1 MSELLDKLKA
11 LLRVDEGERLKPY
24 RDTQGHTTICD
35 GFNLDAHPLSD
46 EMASCLRLTG
56 QLTHDMCETLL
67 DITARAAI
75 KDCEEIFPHYA
86 KWTLNRQAAVADF
99 TFNVG
104 ERTVEHGFTSF
115 FRALNAEDWQ
125 RAADEIKYVNGLT
138 KAQLSPYWIELHGDR
153 PDSRPARTYKMILEG

>member
-1 MSELLDKLKA
+1 MSELLEKLKS

-24 RDTQGHTTICD
+24 RDTVGHTTICY

-56 QLTHDMCETLL
+56 QLTHGMCETLL

-86 KWTLNRQAAVADF
+86 AWTLNRQAAVADF
-99 TFNVG
+99 MFNVG
-104 ERTVEHGFTSF
+104 MHVEAEFINTNRH
-115 FRALNAEDWQ
+115 LNAGEWEQ
-125 RAADEIKYVNGLT
+125 AAECMEKSLWYVQVHRRGPEIVGMVRNG
-138 KAQLSPYWIELHGDR
+138 
-153 PDSRPARTYKMILEG
+153 